1 MLIQTGKY
9 LANVLKDTFEE
20 KLTGTICQDVE
31 MITSSVILH
40 MGKYDSANKKS
51 LLSQL
56 TG

>member
-1 MLIQTGKY
+1 MQNI
-9 LANVLKDTFEE
+9 LKDKFEE
-20 KLTGTICQDVE
+20 KLMGTMCQDVE